1 MSNRSSDGTF
11 DNSPNLYEV
20 LGLSSPA
27 TASRDAVNGQ
37 DIKTAYRQALLK
49 WHPDKIA
56 KGDTPNVPAAQA
68 RGNGHV
74 AGERSGKAWTVD
86 DITHA
91 YEVLSNPKLKQE
103 YDEFLAKRSR
113 SQLNGHANHGK
124 TTELEV
130 LDLDDMEYDGD
141 LERWTKQ
148 CRCGNQ
154 MGFHI
159 SEAELNEIVNDESG
173 SRVLNQASTSLESGI
188 RKEWLSGVVA
198 STTRQFIGIGP
209 LAIRMMNDIAN
220 HVAAQQPRDARSIFR
235 TVHIS
240 LYLAASPHASEPSK
254 IHTVELH
261 RPYAQANDAD
271 DVKQESAPHSS
282 VPKVK
287 HKTMSQLKF
296 HTRPPPPQGNVY
308 EPPKDDNVSWATKL
322 LELSEENSKMA
333 INMEAGLYLRTGKQE
348 QVFRNNIT
356 YHERLAEDAT
366 RRSQELVNNPSLARE
381 EEDKWQKCG
390 RNSDAMHWQSE
401 VTKRTI
407 IHKDNKTLD
416 DMKKDKE
423 AKERQG

>member
-68 RGNGHV
+68 HGNGHV

-173 SRVLNQASTSLESGI
+173 SRGEI
-188 RKEWLSGVVA
+188 
-198 STTRQFIGIGP
+198 
-209 LAIRMMNDIAN
+209 M
-220 HVAAQQPRDARSIFR
+220 
-235 TVHIS
+235 
-240 LYLAASPHASEPSK
+240 
-254 IHTVELH
+254 
-261 RPYAQANDAD
+261 PYAQANDAD